1 VRNQE
6 AEMELKDKVSLV
18 TGASRGMGRAIALKL
33 SSLGSRVAVNY
44 VAIEAD
50 NEADADNVVETI
62 ARLGGEAMAV
72 EADIR
77 NGEAVRAMVQK
88 VVDKWGKIDILVNNA
103 GITRDNLLLRM
114 PDDSWDDVINTN
126 LRGAYLCTKFALR
139 SMVRQRWGRIVNI
152 ASIAG
157 LMGNTG
163 QTNYSASKGGLI
175 AFTKSVAREVGSRN
189 ITANAVAPGFINTQM
204 TQKLPDEAK
213 KSILAMTSLR
223 RIGEPEEV
231 AELVA
236 FLASDRAGYIT
247 GQVISIDGGI

>member
-1 VRNQE
+1 
-6 AEMELKDKVSLV
+6 MELKDKVSLV
-18 TGASRGMGRAIALKL
+18 TGASRGMGKAIALKL
-33 SSLGSRVAVNY
+33 SSLGSKVAVNY

-50 NEADADNVVETI
+50 NKADADNVVETI
-62 ARLGGEAMAV
+62 ASLGGEAMAV

-77 NGEAVRAMVQK
+77 NGEAVKAMVQK

-114 PDDSWDDVINTN
+114 PDDFWDDVINTN

-163 QTNYSASKGGLI
+163 QTNYAASKGGLI

>member
-1 VRNQE
+1 
-6 AEMELKDKVSLV
+6 MELEGKVSLV

-33 SSLGSRVAVNY
+33 SSLGSKVAVNY

-50 NEADADNVVETI
+50 NKADADNVVETI
-62 ARLGGEAMAV
+62 VSLGGEAMAV

-77 NGEAVRAMVQK
+77 DGEAVKAMMQEIS
-88 VVDKWGKIDILVNNA
+88 DRWGKIDILVNNA
-103 GITRDNLLLRM
+103 GITRDTLLLRM
-114 PDDSWDDVINTN
+114 SDDAWDDVINTN

-139 SMVRQRWGRIVNI
+139 SMVKQRWGRIVNV

-157 LMGNTG
+157 LIGNVG
-163 QTNYSASKGGLI
+163 QTNYAASKGGLI

-189 ITANAVAPGFINTQM
+189 ITANAVAPGFINTKM
-204 TQKLPDEAK
+204 TEKLPDEIK
-213 KSILAMTSLR
+213 KSILSMMSLR
-223 RIGEPEEV
+223 RFGEPEEV

-247 GQVISIDGGI
+247 GQVISIDGGV

>member
-1 VRNQE
+1 
-6 AEMELKDKVSLV
+6 MELENRVSLV

-33 SSLGSRVAVNY
+33 SSLGCKIAVNY
-44 VAIEAD
+44 IPVEAD
-50 NEADADNVVETI
+50 NAKNVVETI
-62 ARLGGEAMAV
+62 TSQGGEAIAI

-77 NGEAVRAMVQK
+77 DGDAVKAMLQQVI
-88 VVDKWGKIDILVNNA
+88 DTWGKIDILVNNA
-103 GITRDNLLLRM
+103 GITKDTLLMRM
-114 PDDSWDDVINTN
+114 SEDKWDDVLNIN
-126 LRGAYLCTKFALR
+126 LRGAFLCTKFALR
-139 SMVRQRWGRIVNI
+139 SMIKQGSGRIINM

-157 LMGNTG
+157 VIGNAG

-175 AFTKSVAREVGSRN
+175 AFTKSVAREVGSKN
-189 ITANAVAPGFINTQM
+189 ITANAIAPGFINTQM
-204 TQKLPDEAK
+204 TEALPEEVK

-247 GQVISIDGGI
+247 GQVIGIDGGI

>member
-1 VRNQE
+1 
-6 AEMELKDKVSLV
+6 MELEGKVSLV

-33 SSLGSRVAVNY
+33 SSLGSKIAVNY

-50 NEADADNVVETI
+50 NKADADNVVETI
-62 ARLGGEAMAV
+62 VRLGGEAMPV
-72 EADIR
+72 EADVR
-77 NGEAVRAMVQK
+77 YGDAVKAMV
-88 VVDKWGKIDILVNNA
+88 DEITTKWGKIDILVNNA
-103 GITRDNLLLRM
+103 GITRDTLLLRM
-114 PDDSWDDVINTN
+114 SEEAWDDVINTN

-139 SMVRQRWGRIVNI
+139 FMIRQKWGRIINI

-157 LMGNTG
+157 LIGNVG
-163 QTNYSASKGGLI
+163 QTNYAASKGGLI

-189 ITANAVAPGFINTQM
+189 ITANAVAPGFIKTQM
-204 TQKLPDEAK
+204 TEKLPEEIK
-213 KSILAMTSLR
+213 KSILSMSSLR
-223 RIGEPEEV
+223 RFGEPEEV